1 MAPFKPG
8 GVIDTRP
15 GGPNGVPA
23 IGQALI
29 IPPVALSPGRH
40 LPHTI
45 RMNTTR
51 VSGREDGATLLEA
64 CAALALASAL
74 SGALL
79 AGLRP
84 LSCAVRV
91 QAARNTLTGALLEAR
106 REAYA
111 REGSV
116 AVHAA
121 AGDPALLL
129 SWNGARRALGDGV
142 TVLSGPAD
150 GSVQFRASGLAD
162 NATVTLGCSA
172 STASVVVNQR
182 GVIR

>member
-1 MAPFKPG
+1 MG
-8 GVIDTRP
+8 LRP
-15 GGPNGVPA
+15 GG
-23 IGQALI
+23 
-29 IPPVALSPGRH
+29 H
-40 LPHTI
+40 LLHTF
-45 RMNTTR
+45 RMESTR
-51 VSGREDGATLLEA
+51 GHRSDHGATLLES

-84 LSCAVRV
+84 LACAVRV
-91 QAARNTLTGALLEAR
+91 QAARSTLMGTLLEAR
-106 REAYA
+106 REAYT
-111 REGSV
+111 REGNV

-129 SWNGARRALGDGV
+129 SWNSASRALGDGV
-142 TVLSGPAD
+142 TVTSGPAD

-162 NATVTLGCSA
+162 NATVTIGCSA

>member
-1 MAPFKPG
+1 MES
-8 GVIDTRP
+8 TR
-15 GGPNGVPA
+15 GLRCG
-23 IGQALI
+23 
-29 IPPVALSPGRH
+29 H
-40 LPHTI
+40 
-45 RMNTTR
+45 
-51 VSGREDGATLLEA
+51 GATLLEA

-74 SGALL
+74 SGVLL

-91 QAARNTLTGALLEAR
+91 QAARSTLTGALLEAR
-106 REAYA
+106 REAYV
-111 REGSV
+111 REGNV

-121 AGDPALLL
+121 AGDDALVL
-129 SWNGARRALGDGV
+129 SWNGVRRALGDGV
-142 TVLSGPAD
+142 RVTSGPVD